1 MGALIAGRFEINE
14 GRTPEFPNSRGHE
27 PSQPRAGSRRAFRP
41 LELIAGIAISL
52 PLTSRFLPTANELFP
67 VFTFF
72 PERQSSCSVAA
83 MNVVWTD
90 HAQRRLAEWSRRREI
105 TREAIEA
112 IVRSPD
118 QVVAGH
124 AGLQVAQSKM
134 ENGLWRVPFF
144 DLEGGRKIVTVYW
157 TSRINRYWE
166 E

>member
-1 MGALIAGRFEINE
+1 
-14 GRTPEFPNSRGHE
+14 
-27 PSQPRAGSRRAFRP
+27 
-41 LELIAGIAISL
+41 
-52 PLTSRFLPTANELFP
+52 
-67 VFTFF
+67 
-72 PERQSSCSVAA
+72 

-90 HAQRRLAEWSRRREI
+90 HAQQRLAEWSRRREI

-112 IVRSPD
+112 IVRSPA